1 MTQYFNFCET
11 YEASWDRGSYPA
23 EGTDGRPR
31 FTALCT
37 VVMVGGMRCRIL
49 KDYASGPNRIQSIAS
64 HSISS
69 DRGI

>member
-23 EGTDGRPR
+23 EGTDGRSR
-31 FTALCT
+31 FAALCA
-37 VVMVGGMRCRIL
+37 VMVVGGVRCRIL
-49 KDYASGPNRIQSIAS
+49 KDHASGPNKIQSIAS

-69 DRGI
+69 GRSI